1 MLLKVLK
8 PFIDKH
14 TKETYEIGQ
23 EIEVTEKRGFEII
36 YSTILGPSFVVP
48 ILDEVNDNEG
58 DNQDVVYPHHTGGGH
73 YELSNGEK
81 VKGKEAA
88 IEAEAALQEQE

>member
-14 TKETYEIGQ
+14 TKETYEVGQ

-36 YSTILGPSFVVP
+36 YSPILGPSFVVP
-48 ILDEVNDNEG
+48 ILDEGNEG
-58 DNQDVVYPHHTGGGH
+58 DDQDIVYPIHVGGGH